1 MFAKLKLPRGWF
13 VPLIVLAVG
22 ALSTAAVTY
31 ELRRTIRANDEQ
43 RFASSVRLKL
53 DAIEDRL
60 NSHIAL
66 LRGAAGLFAAAQHV
80 TREQFKDYV
89 DRLRVRDSYPGVQG
103 IGFSERVEAEDLDRV
118 LAEARDAA
126 APDLSV
132 WPAGPRPEYHVIIY
146 LEPLDRRN
154 RAALG
159 YDMFTEPVRRA
170 AMEAARDEGEPV
182 ASGKVELV
190 QEIDEHKQ
198 AGFLIYVPVY
208 KGGRTPPTKE
218 ERRAKLLGFVY
229 SPYRAGDLLSS
240 IGGARDPALGM
251 AVYDGPP
258 DPANLFYQSDLAR
271 APAGRPPAFART
283 APLRI
288 AGRQWTVV
296 FSAGPS
302 FAAASGREFV
312 ALWIVFGLAATAF
325 LFGLAFAQARTMQAA
340 EASRDRA
347 ELLLR
352 EVNHRVANSLALV
365 ASLAR
370 LQSSGLEN
378 ETARRAIEGMLGR
391 ITAIAGVHRR
401 LYTSADVRFVQ
412 MDAYLLN
419 LAEELQSAMAA
430 EERKHDIRVEAEPIR
445 IPTDKAVS
453 IGVIVTELVMNAYK
467 YAYPGGGEGDIRVR
481 FGRAGDKILLVVE
494 DDGVGVKRS
503 AGPQG
508 TGLGGRI
515 VQAMAANLNAATEID
530 PKHTGTRVTVCF
542 TL

>member
-1 MFAKLKLPRGWF
+1 M
-13 VPLIVLAVG
+13 
-22 ALSTAAVTY
+22 
-31 ELRRTIRANDEQ
+31 
-43 RFASSVRLKL
+43 
-53 DAIEDRL
+53 
-60 NSHIAL
+60 
-66 LRGAAGLFAAAQHV
+66 
-80 TREQFKDYV
+80 
-89 DRLRVRDSYPGVQG
+89 
-103 IGFSERVEAEDLDRV
+103 
-118 LAEARDAA
+118 
-126 APDLSV
+126 
-132 WPAGPRPEYHVIIY
+132 
-146 LEPLDRRN
+146 
-154 RAALG
+154 
-159 YDMFTEPVRRA
+159 
-170 AMEAARDEGEPV
+170 
-182 ASGKVELV
+182 
-190 QEIDEHKQ
+190 
-198 AGFLIYVPVY
+198 
-208 KGGRTPPTKE
+208 
-218 ERRAKLLGFVY
+218 
-229 SPYRAGDLLSS
+229 
-240 IGGARDPALGM
+240 
-251 AVYDGPP
+251 
-258 DPANLFYQSDLAR
+258 
-271 APAGRPPAFART
+271 
-283 APLRI
+283 
-288 AGRQWTVV
+288 
-296 FSAGPS
+296 
-302 FAAASGREFV
+302 
-312 ALWIVFGLAATAF
+312 
-325 LFGLAFAQARTMQAA
+325 
-340 EASRDRA
+340 
-347 ELLLR
+347 R

-430 EERKHDIRVEAEPIR
+430 EERRHDIRVEAEPIR